1 MLSDGISKGIP
12 KCDCVTKSIGME
24 GMSVMTS
31 NVSMNVNKMKVI
43 LPDTQAYTICAYERK
58 NVHKPDTRHHHG
70 TRGMCGI
77 I

>member
-43 LPDTQAYTICAYERK
+43 LPDTQAYTRA
-58 NVHKPDTRHHHG
+58 
-70 TRGMCGI
+70 
-77 I
+77 